1 MSIFMKKYNKK
12 SYIRLF
18 GTGILLLCTFSL
30 VSVGFSAW
38 YSGIGENQ
46 YAKVSLEVGSVTEL
60 SNYVVYDK
68 EPVSMPTLCE
78 DGVVDKDEEM
88 IIQTCDIV
96 LGFTLNIT
104 DLRSTLKTYYS
115 TDINNFVVTTT
126 LSHTYDCV
134 ALFKTYLTGVS
145 MDMAT
150 TNSDSS
156 TTETIDMN
164 VSSTIISSQSYC
176 AKFAI
181 THPGEDAT
189 SLYLKIKY
197 SFDFQHKFK
206 ADVYSQISH
215 NALILTFKAG
225 AEL

>member
-1 MSIFMKKYNKK
+1 MKKYNKK

-18 GTGILLLCTFSL
+18 GTGIILLCTFSL
-30 VSVGFSAW
+30 VSVGFSTW

-46 YAKVSLEVGSVTEL
+46 QASVSLEVGSVTEVGD
-60 SNYVVYDK
+60 YIEYDK
-68 EPVSMPTLCE
+68 EPVYMPILCE
-78 DGVVDKDEEM
+78 DGVVDKANEM

-96 LGFTLNIT
+96 LGFTLNLT
-104 DLRSTLKTYYS
+104 NLRSTLKTYYS
-115 TDINNFVVTTT
+115 TDITDFNVTTN
-126 LSHTYDCV
+126 LSHTYDCE
-134 ALFKTYLTGVS
+134 ALFETYLTGVS
-145 MDMAT
+145 MDMST
-150 TNSDSS
+150 TKSDSL
-156 TTETIDMN
+156 TTETTGMN
-164 VSSTIISSQSYC
+164 VSSTIISSQTYC

-181 THPGEDAT
+181 ADPGEDAT

-206 ADVYSQISH
+206 ADVYSQLSH